1 MIYVMSDIHGQAG
14 AFYKMLKKICFS
26 DNDQMYVLGD
36 VIDRGPDGI
45 EIIKY
50 VMSRKNITLLIGNH
64 EHMMLD
70 ALRTGLSH
78 DYDLWFY
85 NGGMMTLDSF
95 NELGSAEKDKMLEY
109 LKNCP
114 VVIPDVKVNNRKF
127 YLTHAGWLNRKSIL
141 LYKDAFVFD
150 IEDATWDRDFANCPH
165 KEKGFEGY
173 RIIFGHTP
181 TPRLYYGRINKK
193 DIPLI
198 SYCKKAIAIDCGMG
212 TPKYGQLGCLRL
224 DDLREFYIREEL
236 RI

>member
-50 VMSRKNITLLIGNH
+50 VMSKPNITLLIGNH

-141 LYKDAFVFD
+141 LYKDCLLYTS
-150 IEDATWDRDFANCPH
+150 DAA
-165 KEKGFEGY
+165 
-173 RIIFGHTP
+173 
-181 TPRLYYGRINKK
+181 
-193 DIPLI
+193 
-198 SYCKKAIAIDCGMG
+198 
-212 TPKYGQLGCLRL
+212 
-224 DDLREFYIREEL
+224 DD
-236 RI
+236 

>member
-50 VMSRKNITLLIGNH
+50 VMSKPNITLLIGNH

-85 NGGMMTLDSF
+85 K
-95 NELGSAEKDKMLEY
+95 LGSAEKDKMLEY

>member
-1 MIYVMSDIHGQAG
+1 MIYVMSDIHGQAS

-26 DNDQMYVLGD
+26 GNDQMYVLGD

-50 VMSRKNITLLIGNH
+50 VMSKPNITLLIGNH

-85 NGGMMTLDSF
+85 NGGMITLDNF
-95 NELGSAEKDKMLEY
+95 NELGSAEKDEMLEY
-109 LKNCP
+109 LRNCP

-141 LYKDAFVFD
+141 LYKDAFVLILKTLHGTEILQIAHIKKRALKDTELFLD
-150 IEDATWDRDFANCPH
+150 TLRLR
-165 KEKGFEGY
+165 GFIMDESIKKVFRLY
-173 RIIFGHTP
+173 RIA
-181 TPRLYYGRINKK
+181 KK
-193 DIPLI
+193 
-198 SYCKKAIAIDCGMG
+198 
-212 TPKYGQLGCLRL
+212 Q
-224 DDLREFYIREEL
+224 
-236 RI
+236 

>member
-50 VMSRKNITLLIGNH
+50 VMSKPNITLLIGNH

-141 LYKDAFVFD
+141 LYKQQN
-150 IEDATWDRDFANCPH
+150 RLRH
-165 KEKGFEGY
+165 K
-173 RIIFGHTP
+173 
-181 TPRLYYGRINKK
+181 
-193 DIPLI
+193 I
-198 SYCKKAIAIDCGMG
+198 SKPNRKLSI
-212 TPKYGQLGCLRL
+212 LRL
-224 DDLREFYIREEL
+224 PLKRRNRQKHRILKTNRSRRTSSKIPARFHQRKILRL
-236 RI
+236 RTNWNLQRCPAKSAGQQKEND